1 MLRQLYFTSDKCLMI
16 QIDRQIDNNNR
27 AKDLRNQ
34 MLEIL
39 QILIFIFQTEG
50 NI

>member
-1 MLRQLYFTSDKCLMI
+1 MI
-16 QIDRQIDNNNR
+16 QINRQIDNNNR
-27 AKDLRNQ
+27 VKDLRNQ

-50 NI
+50 RYIEF